1 MKVVISFTI
10 RPEVIMEESVFND
23 LKAWRDRFG
32 ISQKRLS
39 ELAKISLTTLR
50 HIEIGSH
57 KPQKRTKRKLM
68 STLRNVETNPPII
81 RKRTYR
87 KTEKT
92 EKNVS
97 GTRSRETKQTGPIR
111 LTNLDLELIARIL
124 NMTSKEKLNLL
135 RELM

>member
-1 MKVVISFTI
+1 
-10 RPEVIMEESVFND
+10 MEESAIND
-23 LKAWRDRFG
+23 LKSWRDRFG

-50 HIEIGSH
+50 HIEMGSH

-68 STLRNVETNPPII
+68 STLRNVETNPPVIK
-81 RKRTYR
+81 KRTQR

-92 EKNVS
+92 EKTAS
-97 GTRSRETKQTGPIR
+97 GTRIRETKQNGPIK
-111 LTNLDLELIARIL
+111 LTNLDLELFTRIL